1 MGVIEDQERI
11 DRLIQ
16 RNRLVNQASDDYM
29 MRKARAN
36 LFMDQDSMIEYLAS
50 ERFPND
56 PMGAYRYVVKEGDL
70 YYQDPNG
77 EFGIDGIT
85 YSQEF
90 PDLRDYGIFA
100 DNIVPNIMPT
110 ATFVAD
116 VSGGIAGAKKGFEK
130 GLQLA
135 ARGPKNPWVAG
146 ATILSSTA
154 AGGFGGNLM
163 IGAIPRGANLA
174 MIDQFYNVSPEEL
187 AASIRD
193 LGISSGFSAIPFGT
207 GPTRRVVNKFLGKE
221 ETLNYLVQLR
231 GETDEIIQEARRFGF
246 DLTPAEAAE
255 IGGKGAQI
263 QHFLSAQ
270 PQITKINNFYGNRAS
285 QVREAIEVFADEIG
299 SGKTVGDINTRIKVA
314 SDFLKEELHRR
325 RKMRARKIYDY
336 IKTIPGGVKVDNV
349 DKLVSKIDDAL
360 AGKIF
365 DPQTGELVNTIKV
378 SDETIKNLT
387 KLRNQFFDAD
397 GNIIDDLSS
406 LDQRRTTGMQK
417 LFKKVLKQGTDDV
430 ATVGGIMSDLTA
442 LMDEAEPLYRK
453 ARKAWDPNKPS
464 ILNTEMGAI
473 GRIANAMTDK
483 QTATAMKN
491 LFDPNVSVQSLR
503 NAKRLLSTVDPDTF
517 KDVKK
522 EFILQNLDKMTRMDQ
537 IEQGLPAFQRFM
549 SKTNI
554 NKMMEVMLEPD
565 EFAQWS
571 RMTDLM
577 GRAFSVTKGGSPTQP
592 FQAIEEII
600 SREGQNLTSKG
611 INATMS
617 LVNLPGRILSGQ
629 IGDDLVKSIS
639 SKQTEAYMQ
648 KLADLLVDPDAAKTI
663 DEIYNIFEAGEYA
676 VKQIG
681 TRGVVEGAE
690 AVTDD
695 DVRPYMGTPMTEGLR
710 GQIQDFQMP
719 QVDAPLFEPEADLAP
734 QEMLSP
740 TILPSEKDREIA
752 SRQLGIGSLA

>member
-1 MGVIEDQERI
+1 
-11 DRLIQ
+11 
-16 RNRLVNQASDDYM
+16 
-29 MRKARAN
+29 
-36 LFMDQDSMIEYLAS
+36 
-50 ERFPND
+50 
-56 PMGAYRYVVKEGDL
+56 
-70 YYQDPNG
+70 
-77 EFGIDGIT
+77 
-85 YSQEF
+85 
-90 PDLRDYGIFA
+90 
-100 DNIVPNIMPT
+100 
-110 ATFVAD
+110 
-116 VSGGIAGAKKGFEK
+116 
-130 GLQLA
+130 
-135 ARGPKNPWVAG
+135 
-146 ATILSSTA
+146 
-154 AGGFGGNLM
+154 M
-163 IGAIPRGANLA
+163 IGAIPRTANLA

-193 LGISSGFSAIPFGT
+193 LGISSGFSAIPFGA

-270 PQITKINNFYGNRAS
+270 PQITKINNFYGNRAN
-285 QVREAIEVFADEIG
+285 QVREAIEVFADQIG
-299 SGKTVGDINTRIKVA
+299 SGKTFGDINTRIQKAGEFTV
-314 SDFLKEELHRR
+314 KELNER
-325 RKMRARKIYDY
+325 RKTRARKLYDY
-336 IKTIPGGVKVDNV
+336 IKTIPGGVKVNNV

-378 SDETIKNLT
+378 SDETVKNLT

-430 ATVGGIMSDLTA
+430 ATIGGIMSDLTA
-442 LMDEAEPLYRK
+442 LMDEAEPLYRL
-453 ARKAWDPNKPS
+453 ARRVWDPNKAS
-464 ILNTEMGAI
+464 IMSVEKSAI
-473 GRIANAMTDK
+473 GKLSRFMTDK

-503 NAKRLLSTVDPDTF
+503 NAKRVLSTVDPDAF
-517 KDVKK
+517 RDVKK

-611 INATMS
+611 INTTMS
-617 LVNLPGRILSGQ
+617 LLNLPGRILSGQ

-639 SKQTEAYMQ
+639 AKQTEAYMQ

-734 QEMLSP
+734 QQMLSP